1 MPRGTPREDPRF
13 DEDFQV
19 PQLTVVDL
27 DQVVVPVFKRGLS
40 EKHAEEI
47 ASNWQPLLFRPPLLA
62 RRKDGKLDI
71 IDGQHTIHAVRRRG
85 HSAVPAFV
93 REGTEYKVEAGAF
106 ADLNTRR
113 RSLRPYE
120 VWRAEAEAGRT
131 WAITLDEVARRHGL
145 KIAHERGPNA
155 LACISECRRIL
166 KKPDGAQLLDTALYI
181 LTRAWDDP
189 KDDAN
194 STRIERPL
202 VTGMV
207 DLIERVSPKAIIDQ
221 DGWVEKLQKAAFK
234 VDGVEVKV
242 TPRSWPSYVSQ
253 LIQRGK
259 IVPLSLQTGSGQA
272 AIQGKALAILILG
285 ERRAATL
292 YR

>member
-1 MPRGTPREDPRF
+1 VSPSRHND
-13 DEDFQV
+13 DFQV
-19 PQLTVVDL
+19 PELTVVSLSD
-27 DQVVVPVFKRGLS
+27 VVVPTFQRGLS
-40 EKHAEEI
+40 EKHAQDI
-47 ASNWQPLLFRPPLLA
+47 AENWNPLLFRPPLLT

-71 IDGQHTIHAVRRRG
+71 IDGQHTIHAVRQRG
-85 HSAVPAFV
+85 HNTVPAFV
-93 REGTEYKVEAGAF
+93 REGTEYKTEAGAF

-113 RSLRPYE
+113 RGLRPYE

-131 WAITLDEVARRHGL
+131 WAITLDEVARHHGL

-166 KKPDGAQLLDTALYI
+166 RKPDGANLLDRALYV
-181 LTRAWDDP
+181 LTRAWDDT
-189 KDDAN
+189 KDEAN

-207 DLIERVSPKAIIDQ
+207 DLIERVSPKAVVDQ
-221 DGWVEKLQKAAFK
+221 DGWVEKLRQATFK
-234 VDGVEVKV
+234 VDNVEVKV

-259 IVPLSLQTGSGQA
+259 IVPSSLQTGSGQA
-272 AIQGKALAILILG
+272 ALQGKALAILLLG
-285 ERRAATL
+285 ERRANSL
-292 YR
+292 YK

>member
-1 MPRGTPREDPRF
+1 MPRRPD
-13 DEDFQV
+13 DDFQV
-19 PQLTVVDL
+19 PELKVVNLND
-27 DQVVVPVFKRGLS
+27 VVVPTFQRGLS
-40 EKHAEEI
+40 EKHAQDI
-47 ASNWQPLLFRPPLLA
+47 AEHWNPLLFRPPLLA

-71 IDGQHTIHAVRRRG
+71 IDGQHTIHAVRQRG
-85 HSAVPAFV
+85 HGTVPAFV
-93 REGTEYKVEAGAF
+93 RDGTEYKTEAGAF

-113 RSLRPYE
+113 RGLRPYE

-131 WAITLDEVARRHGL
+131 WAITLDEIARHHGL

-166 KKPDGAQLLDTALYI
+166 RKPEGATLLDRALYV
-181 LTRAWDDP
+181 LTRAWDDT
-189 KDDAN
+189 KDEAN

-207 DLIERVSPKAIIDQ
+207 DLIERVSPKGVIDQ
-221 DGWVEKLQKAAFK
+221 DGWVEKLRNATFK

-259 IVPLSLQTGSGQA
+259 IVPSSLQTGSGQA
-272 AIQGKALAILILG
+272 ALQGKALAILLLG
-285 ERRAATL
+285 ERRANTL
-292 YR
+292 YK

>member
-1 MPRGTPREDPRF
+1 MSRGTPREDPRF

-19 PQLTVVDL
+19 PQLAVVDL
-27 DQVVVPVFKRGLS
+27 DEVVVPTFQRGLS
-40 EKHAEEI
+40 EKHAEDI
-47 ASNWQPLLFRPPLLA
+47 AGNWNPLLFRPPLLA

-93 REGTEYKVEAGAF
+93 RDGTEYKVEAGAF

-113 RSLRPYE
+113 KGLRPYE

-145 KIAHERGPNA
+145 KVAHERGPNA

-166 KKPDGAQLLDTALYI
+166 KKPEGPQLLDTALYI
-181 LTRAWDDP
+181 LTRAWDDSN
-189 KDDAN
+189 DEAN
-194 STRIERPL
+194 GTRIERPL

-207 DLIERVSPKAIIDQ
+207 DLIERVSSKALVDK
-221 DGWVEKLQKAAFK
+221 DGWVAKLQEAKFRVEG
-234 VDGVEVKV
+234 VDVKV
-242 TPRSWPSYVSQ
+242 TPRSFPTYVSQ

-259 IVPLSLQTGSGQA
+259 IVPSSLQTGSGQA